1 MMHLTNTIKLLSVV
15 LILGGCSGNPQGA
28 GYWFHIIFILL
39 PLIIIG
45 VLLLRRIE
53 SLNDSMFTMEGQ
65 LKRLSGKL
73 DTIDE
78 KIKQPAGKKES

>member
-1 MMHLTNTIKLLSVV
+1 MYFKNPVKLLSVV
-15 LILGGCSGNPQGA
+15 FVLSGCAGNPQGA

-39 PLIIIG
+39 PLIVIG

-53 SLNDSMFTMEGQ
+53 SLHDSVFTMEGQ

-73 DTIDE
+73 DNIDE
-78 KIKQPAGKKES
+78 KIKQPTGKKES

>member
-1 MMHLTNTIKLLSVV
+1 MYLKNPIMLLSVV
-15 LILGGCSGNPQGA
+15 FILSGCAGNPHGA

-39 PLIIIG
+39 PLIVIG

-53 SLNDSMFTMEGQ
+53 SLHDSVFTMEGQ

-73 DTIDE
+73 DNIDE
-78 KIKQPAGKKES
+78 KIKQPTGKKET

>member
-1 MMHLTNTIKLLSVV
+1 MHFTKAIKPLSLV
-15 LILGGCSGNPQGA
+15 LILSGCSGNPQGA

-53 SLNDSMFTMEGQ
+53 SLHDSVFTMEGQ

-73 DTIDE
+73 DNIDE
-78 KIKQPAGKKES
+78 KIKQPTGKKES

>member
-1 MMHLTNTIKLLSVV
+1 MRFINGLNLSSVAF
-15 LILGGCSGNPQGA
+15 ILGGCSGNPQGA

-53 SLNDSMFTMEGQ
+53 GLHDSVFTMEGQ

-73 DTIDE
+73 DNIDE
-78 KIKQPAGKKES
+78 KIKQPTGKKEG

>member
-1 MMHLTNTIKLLSVV
+1 MHITKAIKHLSVV
-15 LILGGCSGNPQGA
+15 FLLSGCSGNPQGA
-28 GYWFHIIFILL
+28 GYWFHILFILL

-53 SLNDSMFTMEGQ
+53 SLHDSVFTIEGQ

-73 DTIDE
+73 DNIDE
-78 KIKQPAGKKES
+78 KIKQPTGKKES

>member
-1 MMHLTNTIKLLSVV
+1 MHLTKAIMPLPVV
-15 LILGGCSGNPQGA
+15 LILSGCSGNPQGA

-53 SLNDSMFTMEGQ
+53 SLHDSVFTMEGQ

-73 DTIDE
+73 DNIDE
-78 KIKQPAGKKES
+78 KIKQPTGKKES

>member
-1 MMHLTNTIKLLSVV
+1 MTHLTNTIKLLSVV
-15 LILGGCSGNPQGA
+15 FILGGCSGNPQGA

-53 SLNDSMFTMEGQ
+53 SLHDSVFTLEGQ

-78 KIKQPAGKKES
+78 NIKQPTGKKEG

>member
-1 MMHLTNTIKLLSVV
+1 MRFTNALKLSSVV
-15 LILGGCSGNPQGA
+15 FILGGCSGNPQGA

-53 SLNDSMFTMEGQ
+53 GLHDSVFTMEGQ

-73 DTIDE
+73 DNIDE
-78 KIKQPAGKKES
+78 KIKQPTGKKEG